1 MEHIGAY
8 LTNGRTAKGLSR
20 EDISR
25 ITKIP
30 LKFVV
35 ALEEEDFETL
45 PEAVYIRG
53 FVRTY
58 CEEVGLSPD
67 PVLGRLSQALP
78 KEGPVHHTDNPGIS
92 LGGTP
97 IRLSGG
103 KASPRSRM
111 GIALVLLFVV
121 LGLLFGILTLTQGPS
136 KTDMSQ
142 VGRPS
147 SSVHTTYPSVIDQ
160 NVSEPGRYYF

>member
-8 LTNGRTAKGLSR
+8 LINGRTTKGLSR
-20 EDISR
+20 EDVAR

-30 LKFVV
+30 IKFVI
-35 ALEEEDFETL
+35 ALEEEDFDSL

-58 CEEVGLSPD
+58 CEVVGLNPD
-67 PVLGRLSQALP
+67 PVLRRLSQTLRKETLP
-78 KEGPVHHTDNPGIS
+78 RTPRDNTIPLDGASVS
-92 LGGTP
+92 LVSDRT
-97 IRLSGG
+97 RE
-103 KASPRSRM
+103 RSRM

-136 KTDMSQ
+136 TPDMSQ

-147 SSVHTTYPSVIDQ
+147 SSVHTTYPSLIDQ
-160 NVSEPGRYYF
+160 NVVDPGRYYF